1 MQVNNMQYP
10 SLKSLVSRLIDH
22 LRPSKAG
29 AMKLGLLLV
38 PVALAL
44 TIMGTGDALA
54 QSINLDL
61 GEDGDLSGRVVQM
74 ILLLTVLSLAPSIL
88 IMMTS
93 FTRMVI
99 VFSLLRSAMGTQQS
113 PPNIVIVSLALF
125 LTGYVM
131 APTLTAAW
139 EQGVEPLIAQEIDE
153 TEAFNR
159 ASAPMKDFM
168 LTHVRD
174 KDLALFIDM
183 AGGDSTETT
192 PETVPLLTVVPA
204 FMISEI
210 RRAFEIGFLLYVPF
224 IVIDM
229 VVASILM
236 SMGMMMLPPVMIAM
250 PFKLIFFVLVDGWN
264 LVVGSLVQSFGTPPP
279 GTG

>member
-1 MQVNNMQYP
+1 MPTSSNYS
-10 SLKSLVSRLIDH
+10 SLKDCLAQLKPNKWSLL
-22 LRPSKAG
+22 
-29 AMKLGLLLV
+29 KLGLFVIPLV
-38 PVALAL
+38 GALVTFGA
-44 TIMGTGDALA
+44 GDALA

-61 GEDGDLSGRVVQM
+61 GDEGNLSGRVVQM
-74 ILLLTVLSLAPSIL
+74 ILLITVLSLAPSIL
-88 IMMTS
+88 VMMTS
-93 FTRMVI
+93 FIRMVI
-99 VFSLLRSAMGTQQS
+99 VFSMLRSAMGTQQS
-113 PPNIVIVSLALF
+113 PPNIVIVSLSLF

-139 EQGVEPLIAQEIDE
+139 EQGVNPLIEQQIDE
-153 TEAFNR
+153 VEAFNR
-159 ASAPMKDFM
+159 ATTPLKQFM

-174 KDLALFIDM
+174 KDLALFVDM
-183 AGGDSTETT
+183 SGGDSTTANPAE
-192 PETVPLLTVVPA
+192 VPLTTIVPA

-264 LVVGSLVQSFGTPPP
+264 LVVGSLVQSFGAPPP